1 MTLEDIGEGDD
12 ALLCITD
19 QTACCRRPYTGEMG
33 PGIGDWFLP
42 NGTRVPHIVGSLWD
56 FQRTR
61 GHMVV
66 RMNRM
71 SGGENGI
78 YHCKIPDTMNV
89 TQTLYI
95 GVYGANNGE

>member
-12 ALLCITD
+12 ALLCMTD
-19 QTACCRRPYTGEMG
+19 QTACCRRPYTSESV
-33 PGIGDWFLP
+33 PTIGNWFFP
-42 NGTRVPHIVGSLWD
+42 NGTRIPSTDDHWG

-89 TQTLYI
+89 VQTLYI